1 MKNII
6 KNNQA
11 FSLMELLVVI
21 GIMVILTS
29 ATIASIHFNRHQK
42 VRQLSEMVASDI
54 RLVRNM
60 VTSRVVNPTFG
71 AYPPGGYGMVMY
83 AVGSTEN
90 SYYTIFAESGDSDGY
105 QAGQDV
111 EVKTVVFD
119 EPRYR
124 IMDRNNP
131 EDFEWSFYFT
141 FLDEHSSVDNMM
153 FHPEQKFLVLVAD
166 PYPGY
171 PYRHGA
177 TGYAGTII
185 VGELDEQGYT
195 WSNLGTTYSSYKA
208 PRPGSGSVP
217 IKPEGNN

>member
-1 MKNII
+1 MQNII
-6 KNNQA
+6 KNKNG

-29 ATIASIHFNRHQK
+29 ATIASVYFNRHQK
-42 VRQLSEMVASDI
+42 LRQLAEMVASDI

-60 VTSRVVNPTFG
+60 VTSRVVNPTLG
-71 AYPPGGYGMVMY
+71 KYPDGGYGMVMY

-90 SYYTIFAESGDSDGY
+90 SYYTIFAESGDQDGY

-124 IMDRNNP
+124 IIDRNNP
-131 EDFEWSFYFT
+131 ENFEWSFYFT
-141 FLDEHSSVDNMM
+141 FLDEHSSIDNMQ
-153 FHPEQKFLVLVAD
+153 FHPEQKFLVMVVD

-171 PYRHGA
+171 PYRHGD
-177 TGYAGTII
+177 TGYGGTII

-195 WSNLGTTYSSYKA
+195 WSNLGTTYGDYKA
-208 PRPGSGSVP
+208 LRPGSASVP
-217 IKPEGNN
+217 INPQSN